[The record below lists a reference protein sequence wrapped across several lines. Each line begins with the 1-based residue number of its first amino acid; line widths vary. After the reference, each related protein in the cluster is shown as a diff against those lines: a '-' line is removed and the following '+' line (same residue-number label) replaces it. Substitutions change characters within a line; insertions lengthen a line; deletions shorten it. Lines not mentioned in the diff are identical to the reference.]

1 MILDYRNGNKK
12 RKKSRGKKKKSSRW
26 KVKGTLSTLV
36 IIIVY
41 ILNHRANYT
50 ESKDQIT
57 VTKFKLCLS
66 GSEVGG
72 LVGKVFTLHMANLSS
87 IPSTP
92 YNPGAHQE

>member
-1 MILDYRNGNKK
+1 MGIRKERNQ
-12 RKKSRGKKKKSSRW
+12 RGKKKKRSRW
-26 KVKGTLSTLV
+26 KVKGTFSTWV

-57 VTKFKLCLS
+57 MTKFKLCLS

-72 LVGKVFTLHMANLSS
+72 LVDKVFTLHMANLSS

-92 YNPGAHQE
+92 YNPEAHQE